1 MHPKQRVVIT
11 SQSWLLQQPLYTGV
25 AAAEPRCN
33 EAANAGEGLLLFV
46 YLHCSTHDAVVIRM
60 LEMLYTYAVC
70 YHFSFM
76 MFCSCRDNQWRLLHR
91 MWQPAFY
98 ADSVYAC
105 APLMSDTTQK
115 LVRHLDYLVAEGQPV
130 VNIWREVGKLTMSI
144 VGTAAYGWVELGDMS
159 LLTLRQVQG
168 TSL

>member
-1 MHPKQRVVIT
+1 
-11 SQSWLLQQPLYTGV
+11 
-25 AAAEPRCN
+25 
-33 EAANAGEGLLLFV
+33 
-46 YLHCSTHDAVVIRM
+46 
-60 LEMLYTYAVC
+60 
-70 YHFSFM
+70 
-76 MFCSCRDNQWRLLHR
+76 

-98 ADSVYAC
+98 ADSVHAC

-159 LLTLRQVQG
+159 LLTSRQVQG